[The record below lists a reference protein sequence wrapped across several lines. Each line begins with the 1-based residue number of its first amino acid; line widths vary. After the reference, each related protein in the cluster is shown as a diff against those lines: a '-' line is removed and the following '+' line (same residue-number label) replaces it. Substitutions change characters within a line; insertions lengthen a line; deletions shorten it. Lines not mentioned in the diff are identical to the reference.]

1 MTLASCAAQ
10 PDRCSSGYHYTAQH
24 PALCQCTEQPD
35 PQTLKLAGINAAND
49 AAPDD
54 VKDRIDAAI
63 RRWAEKGVEFSANTI
78 REEFAGITGAV
89 VGGRFNA
96 AARAGLIV
104 DTGKRVASTLGSTH
118 GHEVRVWCGAQAA
131 RWSA

>member
-1 MTLASCAAQ
+1 MTLAACAAM
-10 PDRCSSGYHYTAQH
+10 PTRCSHGFDPVQAPIHTCRELV
-24 PALCQCTEQPD
+24 ALA
-35 PQTLKLAGINAAND
+35 KSRGINAADD

-63 RRWAEKGVEFSANTI
+63 RRWAAKGVEFSANDV
-78 REEFAGITGAV
+78 RPEFNVTGAV
-89 VGGRFNA
+89 VGGRFNV

-118 GHEVRVWCGAQAA
+118 GHEVRVWRGAAA
-131 RWSA
+131 ASWPNRHPA

>member
-1 MTLASCAAQ
+1 MSLPLSDYLATF
-10 PDRCSSGYHYTAQH
+10 PDRCSHGFAS
-24 PALCQCTEQPD
+24 EQRPIHSD
-35 PQTLKLAGINAAND
+35 CPELEKLAGITAAND
-49 AAPDD
+49 AASDD
-54 VKDRIDAAI
+54 TKASIDAAI
-63 RRWAEKGVEFSANTI
+63 RRWAAKGVEFSANTI

-118 GHEVRVWCGAQAA
+118 GHEVRVWRGAAV
-131 RWSA
+131 